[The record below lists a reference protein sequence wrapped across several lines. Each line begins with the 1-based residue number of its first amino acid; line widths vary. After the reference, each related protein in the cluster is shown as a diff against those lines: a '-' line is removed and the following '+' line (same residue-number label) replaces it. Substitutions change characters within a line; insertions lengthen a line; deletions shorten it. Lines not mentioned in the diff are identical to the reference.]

1 MTDQID
7 TSIGST
13 LRNRRLELGISFEAV
28 VSRTRIRQSYLEALE
43 QERFK
48 DFPGDA
54 YLKGYLKGYAECLEL
69 DPQPLL
75 DALPGKK
82 PALPDSRLIESAS
95 LPPVEPAPHRFP
107 IPLRGAL
114 LLVGLLILLG
124 LGWQWFGRQSPA
136 PQPEAASPAAGTET
150 REGPVSAAVDAPPTA
165 AETRPAA
172 ATEQALPA
180 AESPAATA
188 AVEPGAAATQP
199 PEVSG
204 VESAAVII
212 EPATQSVDQARGDAG
227 VLRLQATGP
236 GQLEL
241 TIDGRPAQ
249 RYSLQANTILSWK
262 VGRTVSVYLDNP
274 GSARLWLG
282 GREVDLA
289 GRNQIVLQLAQ
300 EPSR

>member
-1 MTDQID
+1 MTNQTDA
-7 TSIGST
+7 SIGNT
-13 LRNRRLELGISFEAV
+13 LRNRRLELGISFEEV
-28 VSRTRIRQSYLEALE
+28 VNQTRIRQSYLEALE
-43 QERFK
+43 QERF
-48 DFPGDA
+48 DTFPGDA
-54 YLKGYLKGYAECLEL
+54 YLKGYLKGYAECLGL
-69 DPQPLL
+69 DPHPLL

-82 PALPDSRLIESAS
+82 PALPDSHLIESAS
-95 LPPVEPAPHRFP
+95 LSPVEQAPHRSP

-124 LGWQWFGRQSPA
+124 LGWLWFGRQSSA
-136 PQPEAASPAAGTET
+136 PQPEPALPAAGSET
-150 REGPVSAAVDAPPTA
+150 RQTPVPTAVDAPPTA
-165 AETRPAA
+165 AENQPAA
-172 ATEQALPA
+172 ATDQTKPA
-180 AESPAATA
+180 AEAPAATA

-199 PEVSG
+199 PAAPG
-204 VESAAVII
+204 AESATAVAV
-212 EPATQSVDQARGDAG
+212 PAAQGVDLTHSDAG